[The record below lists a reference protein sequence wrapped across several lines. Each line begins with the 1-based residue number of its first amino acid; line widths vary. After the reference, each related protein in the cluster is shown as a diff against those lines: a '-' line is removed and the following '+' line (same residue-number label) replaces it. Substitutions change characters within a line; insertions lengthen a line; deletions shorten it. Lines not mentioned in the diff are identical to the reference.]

1 MMIRLILQRAS
12 LSSSKTSLMSSHSI
26 SNIRFLSFI
35 MEQQRMFSFNHLFK
49 QQRFIYNNNL
59 CGYNN
64 HHHHKWLMLPLSSS
78 SSLSSK
84 CFINSNVFWIKN
96 FTKEKIKIYDNI
108 IWKSSSSSSLKFH
121 DLSFK
126 SSSKTLLSTLN
137 RLTEFD
143 DNNVIN
149 RLKKPIWMLL
159 LSLLSQRPEY
169 YYLINNNNNIIGNDI
184 GQQQQQSSIRVFSSN
199 STSNIDNNNDDDDDN
214 RIKSCWKCDKPLH
227 EHHPQQQH
235 SNVTN
240 GLNNVQVLNNNDNNN
255 NKIII
260 KCPHCQTIQPISKNV
275 NYFQLFNILEQQQQ
289 QTKSTTTTTTT
300 NNYHLNYNIDLEY
313 LRKNYLCLQQNMHP
327 DMNINRSNIEN
338 ELSSTNSSIIND
350 GYKILRDPYQ
360 RAIYMLQLMFNII
373 IDEVNVDSEPE
384 LLLEIMELN
393 EEIELANN
401 DHDGQQIL
409 MEQLEENIEK
419 LIKNL
424 TIAFDELNASEA
436 RKLTIKY
443 SYYNNALAKL
453 KSSILKNSSK

>member
-1 MMIRLILQRAS
+1 MQ
-12 LSSSKTSLMSSHSI
+12 
-26 SNIRFLSFI
+26 
-35 MEQQRMFSFNHLFK
+35 
-49 QQRFIYNNNL
+49 
-59 CGYNN
+59 
-64 HHHHKWLMLPLSSS
+64 
-78 SSLSSK
+78 
-84 CFINSNVFWIKN
+84 
-96 FTKEKIKIYDNI
+96 
-108 IWKSSSSSSLKFH
+108 
-121 DLSFK
+121 
-126 SSSKTLLSTLN
+126 
-137 RLTEFD
+137 
-143 DNNVIN
+143 
-149 RLKKPIWMLL
+149 
-159 LSLLSQRPEY
+159 
-169 YYLINNNNNIIGNDI
+169 
-184 GQQQQQSSIRVFSSN
+184 
-199 STSNIDNNNDDDDDN
+199 
-214 RIKSCWKCDKPLH
+214 
-227 EHHPQQQH
+227 HHPQQQQQH

-255 NKIII
+255 NNKKIII

-289 QTKSTTTTTTT
+289 QTKSTTTTTT

-424 TIAFDELNASEA
+424 TIAFDELNGCEA

-453 KSSILKNSSK
+453 KSSILKNSGK